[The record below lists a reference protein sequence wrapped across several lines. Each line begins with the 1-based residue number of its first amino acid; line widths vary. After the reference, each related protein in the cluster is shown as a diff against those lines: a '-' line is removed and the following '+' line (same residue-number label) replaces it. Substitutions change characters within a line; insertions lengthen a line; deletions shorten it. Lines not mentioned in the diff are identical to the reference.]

1 MRLENDDYFN
11 FLFNEEFEKIPF
23 LFRWSRTRFISAT
36 IIAGVH
42 FICAMIFLAL
52 FNDSSEYVV
61 VPTAPGYNF
70 GFNDYNYTFLILMIA
85 CVTVIAILAGW
96 MVISKWFEKR
106 AFEKASKLS
115 AMISISE
122 RRRNGEIWQRWKMEN
137 RDY

>member
-1 MRLENDDYFN
+1 MRLENDDNFN

-23 LFRWSRTRFISAT
+23 LFRWSRTRFIAAT

-52 FNDSSEYVV
+52 
-61 VPTAPGYNF
+61 
-70 GFNDYNYTFLILMIA
+70 FNDYNYTFLILMIA